1 MTLLVCATAVGLAW
15 PTGVGQK
22 LEPLLAT
29 TVLWFAF
36 ASILI
41 GLFGMDVESTSSK
54 TVWTAC
60 LLAGTACMAI
70 AQIAAVASSRKYTR
84 KIGGNL
90 AKPACNDGV
99 GSTPLQGASD
109 AIGDILR

>member
-1 MTLLVCATAVGLAW
+1 
-15 PTGVGQK
+15 
-22 LEPLLAT
+22 
-29 TVLWFAF
+29 
-36 ASILI
+36 
-41 GLFGMDVESTSSK
+41 
-54 TVWTAC
+54 
-60 LLAGTACMAI
+60 MAI